1 MNYSG
6 RFKNNYENVV
16 DEIDQ
21 ALSQNDK
28 ELAIRLAH
36 TVKGVSGELSANKIY
51 SVADELE
58 KALIKGSVNVNT
70 LLEELDKELIKIFKS
85 EVFLEEEVKIETKF
99 RENKELDI
107 DQITSLLEIIGV
119 LLLEGNPDSID
130 YIKRIEKRQKILFFL
145 RK

>member
-1 MNYSG
+1 M
-6 RFKNNYENVV
+6 

-36 TVKGVSGELSANKIY
+36 TVKGVSGELSANTIY

>member
-58 KALIKGSVNVNT
+58 KALIKGSVNVNA